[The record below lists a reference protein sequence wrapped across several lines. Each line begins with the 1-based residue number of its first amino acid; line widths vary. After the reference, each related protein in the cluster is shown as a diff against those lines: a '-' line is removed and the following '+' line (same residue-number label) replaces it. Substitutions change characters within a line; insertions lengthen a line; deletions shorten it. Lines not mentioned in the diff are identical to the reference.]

1 MCADS
6 PVCVRAVVCVQG
18 VRWPGFCDMPGCF
31 ARALTSFAAA
41 ADVPECW
48 AKAAAI
54 LYISFLPELE
64 KPSVSSFPSV
74 VAAVRIS

>member
-1 MCADS
+1 
-6 PVCVRAVVCVQG
+6 
-18 VRWPGFCDMPGCF
+18 MPGCF
-31 ARALTSFAAA
+31 ARAFTSFAV
-41 ADVPECW
+41 DVPEYL

-74 VAAVRIS
+74 VATVRIS